1 VHGLAVLTGWA
12 DGNWIDFLAW
22 ELPLPGASEATKQSD
37 LPAVFNRRIRDET
50 RVNDRSAASAATDAG
65 GRVRPGHDR
74 VCLVDSHVH
83 FHRCF
88 DPTRFLSA
96 ALANLRAAAAESGV
110 PGPVAGFLMLTESAG
125 ESAFRRLRSGALVPD
140 QPWKLRPTGE
150 ERSLVAESD
159 APDAVTLVAGRQIV
173 TRDRLEVLAL
183 GTLDELPDGLPF
195 AETVARVKESGAVA
209 VIPWGFGKWWFRR
222 GRLVGE
228 LVRASRGETL
238 FLGDNGGR
246 LRYAPRPRLFEEA
259 ARHGVYVLPGSDP
272 LPFPSQNTR
281 AGGFGCLIEG
291 AINDDRPAE
300 SLLALLG
307 ALTCQPRA
315 FGRAEGLTRF
325 ATSQIRMQLR
335 KRREDAA

>member
-1 VHGLAVLTGWA
+1 M
-12 DGNWIDFLAW
+12 
-22 ELPLPGASEATKQSD
+22 
-37 LPAVFNRRIRDET
+37 
-50 RVNDRSAASAATDAG
+50 NDRSATSAATDAG
-65 GRVRPGHDR
+65 DRVRPGRDR

-125 ESAFRRLRSGALVPD
+125 ESAFRRFQAGALVPD

-150 ERSLVAESD
+150 ERSLVAGSD
-159 APDAVTLVAGRQIV
+159 TPDVVTLVAGRQIV

-195 AETVARVKESGAVA
+195 GETVARVKKSGAVA

-228 LVRASRGETL
+228 LVRTKGDTL

-246 LRYAPRPRLFEEA
+246 LRYAPRPRLFADA

-281 AGGFGCLIEG
+281 AGSFGCFIEG
-291 AINDDRPAE
+291 PLNDDRPAE

-307 ALTCQPRA
+307 ELTHQPRA

-325 ATSQIRMQLR
+325 AVSQIRMQLR
-335 KRREDAA
+335 KRRGNAA